1 MKALYLSRECRKS
14 GISDKHWFCNVFK
27 NPNNVTKSIEVYS
40 LEVCLSP
47 IIWRG
52 DIYPCTQHTDTIQ
65 IPSQMSRKRLGLCEE
80 TILYGQKVHRLFGR
94 TSFTSTTV
102 WGKVKA
108 LGIWSIWITERLF
121 NNDEANYILW
131 VFVPALAYMGQIR
144 KDEEKPTQ
152 SSLWAWSCQSCWVS
166 SLVSIWSSLQQNS
179 LSGYHGTQDLFK
191 WIPCEVYQDRRQNY
205 LALDMILS

>member
-1 MKALYLSRECRKS
+1 MKALYPSRECRKS

-47 IIWRG
+47 VIWRG

-80 TILYGQKVHRLFGR
+80 TIPYGQKVHRLFGR

-121 NNDEANYILW
+121 NNDEANYILYLYPLLLIW
-131 VFVPALAYMGQIR
+131 GKSEKKKKSQPRALFGPDLASHAEWAVWFPYGVVCSKIPSVVTMGHKIFL
-144 KDEEKPTQ
+144 
-152 SSLWAWSCQSCWVS
+152 SG
-166 SLVSIWSSLQQNS
+166 SLVKYTRTDGRI
-179 LSGYHGTQDLFK
+179 
-191 WIPCEVYQDRRQNY
+191 I
-205 LALDMILS
+205 